1 MSYAI
6 IRNTK
11 YTMNNINGIYRHNER
26 KNTNYSNK
34 DININNS
41 IKNYSLKNCNMP
53 YSKAFNQIKKE
64 NNLQG
69 WIKKNSNIACE
80 YIITSDKDFFKNIG
94 EKETKRFFQTAY
106 DFVKS
111 YKDLGEKY
119 ILSAKVHNDEST
131 PHLHLV
137 FIPVVHKKDSKSGNI
152 IDKISCTEFWKGK
165 NSYKI
170 LQNNFYSYMTRAG
183 FELERGLEGNKHIE
197 TNELKKLTDYEVI
210 KYEKKANLEQ
220 EQEITDT
227 EELRKEYKR
236 IIRKFN
242 TLANHYTR
250 IKTYTDKGKEHS
262 RNIELQNYSVKAENE
277 RLKKENKSLHHYI
290 EKSIKWISIVLN
302 MPFERITRLIN
313 NFIERDNEENERNK
327 SSR

>member
-26 KNTNYSNK
+26 KNSNYSNK
-34 DININNS
+34 DINRNNS

-80 YIITSDKDFFKNIG
+80 YIITSDKEFFENIG
-94 EKETKRFFQTAY
+94 EKETKRFFKTAY
-106 DFVKS
+106 DFVKN

-137 FIPVVHKKDSKSGNI
+137 FIPVIHKKDAKNGNV

-210 KYEKKANLEQ
+210 KYEEKANLEQ

-227 EELRKEYKR
+227 EELKKEYKR

-250 IKTYTDKGKEHS
+250 IKTYTDKEKEHS
-262 RNIELQNYSVKAENE
+262 RDIELQNYSVKAENE

-313 NFIERDNEENERNK
+313 NFIEKDNKENDRNE